1 MTWWAW
7 WLTPRCEGANGPL
20 QTGRHQWRDT
30 ARPLLFPARPEAKGL
45 EFSRGKIQLYWC
57 WDLDVEQ
64 IQVVLTFLELLMI
77 LIIITN
83 LNSSSNMFYQYHL
96 SFYNL
101 LRYHLNDGY
110 LPYLSLYNFLSS
122 HSYCHL
128 PFNLLMTRW
137 WAFTMWLLRP
147 CRCHDAI
154 SADIRFF
161 GQFFFPGKLPEKE
174 VTVAGSGQFRGN
186 SKKKGSR
193 FWEKFLWKVP
203 GRFSVE

>member
-1 MTWWAW
+1 MGELAYSALWGCKRS
-7 WLTPRCEGANGPL
+7 PPNGPPPVAGHSSAL
-20 QTGRHQWRDT
+20 VISRT
-30 ARPLLFPARPEAKGL
+30 ARGQRVGVFSWKDPTLL
-45 EFSRGKIQLYWC
+45 I

-83 LNSSSNMFYQYHL
+83 LNWSSNMFYQYHL